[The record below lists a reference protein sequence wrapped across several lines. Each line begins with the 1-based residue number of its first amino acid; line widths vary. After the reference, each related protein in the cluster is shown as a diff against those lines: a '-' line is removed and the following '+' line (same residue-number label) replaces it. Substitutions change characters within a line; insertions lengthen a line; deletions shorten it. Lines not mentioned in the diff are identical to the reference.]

1 MAYWDFTPDRFD
13 FMSPE
18 PERYQGLSLAD
29 LWTPPAEVQYPAA
42 PSPIT
47 DPSQLD
53 EAQKKAL
60 RRQAILLAAQAF
72 GQASTNGQLGTALAG
87 AAGAFEDQRM
97 QAVSDAQGRQQAA
110 YQAARQQAELAARNA
125 DLHAKANLERG
136 RAEGTLALVRQVAE
150 GEPAMAGQAEM
161 LARTGD
167 LDGLRKLAS
176 EVPHRQAM
184 RRLGLDPDDPV
195 AIDLYKQKQLDE
207 QKIAQ
212 EQKLKE
218 LGLDDYYQ
226 KPLQLTP
233 LDYIRQKEEIEGQV
247 RAKYRAPEGEA
258 GIKPRLG
265 QAPDGTW
272 GLLKPQADGSVQFLP
287 VAGQPQKHGSYE
299 IMKVKD
305 PASGKEE
312 FYSIDRQHPE
322 LGAKIVPRPE
332 KPKPAE
338 EPGILDRLFGGG
350 EKKKPGPKAPA
361 KPPQPGQGREAAVA
375 KGVETVKQAVGPLS
389 PQQEQGL
396 RTLLRQGVPP
406 EEAIRRFKAMQ
417 RRP

>member
-13 FMSPE
+13 FMPPE

-29 LWTPPAEVQYPAA
+29 LWTPPAEVQYPEA
-42 PSPIT
+42 PSPIN

-60 RRQAILLAAQAF
+60 RRQAILLVAQAF
-72 GQASTNGQLGTALAG
+72 GHASTNGQLGTALAG

-110 YQAARQQAELAARNA
+110 YQAARQQAELTARNA
-125 DLHAKANLERG
+125 DLHAKSNLERS
-136 RAEGTLALVRQVAE
+136 RAEGTLALVRQIAE

-167 LDGLRKLAS
+167 LDGLRKLAA

-212 EQKLKE
+212 EQRLKE
-218 LGLDDYYQ
+218 LG
-226 KPLQLTP
+226 

-350 EKKKPGPKAPA
+350 EKKKPAPPKAPQAPKSPQA
-361 KPPQPGQGREAAVA
+361 KGGNAEAEIDRKTAAAKARLGAVTPEQEAA
-375 KGVETVKQAVGPLS
+375 
-389 PQQEQGL
+389 L
-396 RTLLRQGVPP
+396 RTFFRQKSNASVD
-406 EEAIRRFKAMQ
+406 EAVARAQKYMRR
-417 RRP
+417 